1 MPGSGALKK
10 HLIARGIDHEN
21 PDKKSGIK
29 WVLFIAAF
37 FAVLLL
43 GYAYLMYGTDRE
55 YRFETKYGD
64 CFIVTA
70 NDFFDAYT
78 LSVAEPQTDFYVD
91 LDYFD
96 AGEGVAVRSVSD
108 QIIVYEIG
116 GIQFCK
122 DVSSGAFQLY
132 AGNGET

>member
-1 MPGSGALKK
+1 MKPKIKKLLLKT
-10 HLIARGIDHEN
+10 L
-21 PDKKSGIK
+21 
-29 WVLFIAAF
+29 LFIAAF
-37 FAVLLL
+37 FAVILL

-78 LSVAEPQTDFYVD
+78 LSAAEPGTGSCIDS
-91 LDYFD
+91 DYFE
-96 AGEGVAVRSVSD
+96 AEKGVAVRSVSD
-108 QIIVYEIG
+108 QTIVYEIS

-122 DVSSGAFQLY
+122 DISSGEFQLY
-132 AGNGET
+132 AGSGET